1 MNDRK
6 WKQYFRQARKYL
18 YCDTFQKEIFEKQIR
33 TAIAD
38 LQNENPMISYEEC
51 IAIIGEPQD
60 AARSFLD
67 TLPEDVVAIYHRKK
81 RCRTWLLRIGGAV
94 LIGLLAFS
102 VFYMWKSKKFR
113 VVEVNTTIVDFEN
126 VDTSD
131 SDWDEFPNLL
141 E

>member
-1 MNDRK
+1 MKDHR

-18 YCDTFQKEIFEKQIR
+18 YCDAKQKDIFEKQIC

-38 LQNENPMISYEEC
+38 LENENPTISYEEC
-51 IAIIGEPQD
+51 VAIIGEPKD
-60 AARSFLD
+60 AAESFME
-67 TLPEDVVAIYHRKK
+67 TLPEEVVAIYHRKK
-81 RCRTWLLRIGGAV
+81 RHRTWLLRISVTV

-102 VFYMWKSKKFR
+102 VLYMWKSKKFR
-113 VVEVNTTIVDFEN
+113 VVEVNTTIIDWGD

-131 SDWDEFPNLL
+131 PNWDKFPNPF